1 MAEFIVRVPFRGE
14 YVWRGEADGPW
25 SAILESGDDNTL
37 CAHCAERFFITDD
50 DFEWDSAEVQDESSK
65 RERS

>member
-1 MAEFIVRVPFRGE
+1 MADFTVRVPFRGE
-14 YVWRGEADGPW
+14 YVWRGEADDPW
-25 SAILESGDDNTL
+25 PALQEAGDDNTL
-37 CAHCAERFFITDD
+37 CAHCTERFFITDD

>member
-1 MAEFIVRVPFRGE
+1 MADFTVRVPFRGE
-14 YVWRGEADGPW
+14 YVWRGKADDSWSATEEAD
-25 SAILESGDDNTL
+25 ANTTL
-37 CAHCAERFFITDD
+37 CAHCEERFFITED

>member
-1 MAEFIVRVPFRGE
+1 MAEFTVRVPFSGE
-14 YVWRGEADGPW
+14 YVRRVQGDDPW
-25 SAILESGDDNTL
+25 SALEEVGDDNTL